1 DPLLGR
7 TIGGRYVITETIGR
21 GGMGQVYRARHEIVG
36 RDVAIKFLSPDLAVE
51 ATNRRRFLREA
62 KAANRIDH
70 GHIIDITDYGETEG
84 GLVYLVMEYLDGE
97 SLAEVI
103 DRGPLGTPRAVT
115 IAMQMASA
123 LARAHELDVIHRDI
137 KPDNVFLLRKAG
149 GGDFVK
155 LLDFGLAKMKGEIR
169 LT

>member
-1 DPLLGR
+1 
-7 TIGGRYVITETIGR
+7 
-21 GGMGQVYRARHEIVG
+21 
-36 RDVAIKFLSPDLAVE
+36 
-51 ATNRRRFLREA
+51 
-62 KAANRIDH
+62 
-70 GHIIDITDYGETEG
+70 
-84 GLVYLVMEYLDGE
+84 YLVMEYLDGE

-103 DRGPLGTPRAVT
+103 DRGPIGMARAVT

-137 KPDNVFLLRKAG
+137 KPDNVYLLRKAG

-169 LT
+169 LTASGAVFGTPEYMAPEQARGAPLTGKADLYGLGCV